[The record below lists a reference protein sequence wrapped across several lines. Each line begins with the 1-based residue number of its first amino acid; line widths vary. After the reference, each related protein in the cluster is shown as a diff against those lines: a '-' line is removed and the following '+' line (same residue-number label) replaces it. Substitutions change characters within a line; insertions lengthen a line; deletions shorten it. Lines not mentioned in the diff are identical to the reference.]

1 MRRQVARAVAAAV
14 DGAVAAAVDGAVAP
28 AARPPWSPLPS
39 PPPSGGDDDSND
51 GGRCRDCSRRR
62 LLTAVA
68 AAAVAVAASRRNI
81 YDAPTHPGRGLEFA
95 TMPGRTTYSG
105 NTVNTEVVLRESRA
119 KTSWKWGASK
129 CEKRWKR
136 VDKVHKKIVKY
147 QAKCDKEVGRLQVR
161 EEDRRAAREAEQV
174 HEQDRQKLPRR
185 ESMAA
190 VLRGVS
196 ARKEGFPGFELAC
209 FWWQ

>member
-14 DGAVAAAVDGAVAP
+14 DGAVAAAVDGAVGSRR
-28 AARPPWSPLPS
+28 RPPWSPLPS

-68 AAAVAVAASRRNI
+68 AAAVAGAASRRNI

-105 NTVNTEVVLRESRA
+105 TTVNTEVVLRESRA
-119 KTSWKWGASK
+119 KPSWKWGASK
-129 CEKRWKR
+129 CEKRWKK

-147 QAKCDKEVGRLQVR
+147 QAKCEKGKWGASKCEKKIGAQLTKRGKYTGKIDKNCA
-161 EEDRRAAREAEQV
+161 EENRW
-174 HEQDRQKLPRR
+174 LPCCS
-185 ESMAA
+185 E
-190 VLRGVS
+190 
-196 ARKEGFPGFELAC
+196 
-209 FWWQ
+209 